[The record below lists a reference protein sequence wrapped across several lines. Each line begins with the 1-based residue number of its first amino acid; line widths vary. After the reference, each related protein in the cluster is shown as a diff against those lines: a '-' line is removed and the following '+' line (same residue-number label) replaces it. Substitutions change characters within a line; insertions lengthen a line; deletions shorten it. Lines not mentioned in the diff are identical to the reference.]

1 MASFAIHLAV
11 GKVYSTYHT
20 IYDEKEF
27 VRGILAP
34 DLVDNKAQSH
44 YTLKNRGNSLE
55 SYLKTK
61 VNLRKFL
68 EENKVDSDYEQ
79 GVFLHLFTDYEFFT
93 NFFDKDYIRNV
104 SYDDFCKDLYY
115 SYDQTNEYLEKK
127 YELNYYDFENLLKQ
141 NIKKDNQEKEME
153 QKENFT
159 NILPF
164 EKIDLFIERIGKEDL
179 TQLKEKIMKSDI
191 EI

>member
-11 GKVYSTYHT
+11 GKVYSKYHT
-20 IYDEKEF
+20 ILDEREF
-27 VRGILAP
+27 VRGIIVP
-34 DLVDNKAQSH
+34 DLVDNKDQSH

-55 SYLKTK
+55 SHLKSK

-79 GVFLHLFTDYEFFT
+79 GVFFHLLTDYEFFT
-93 NFFDKDYIRNV
+93 NFFDKNYIRNV

-127 YELNYYDFENLLKQ
+127 YYLNYYDFEVFLKQ
-141 NIKKDNQEKEME
+141 NIKKDNQEKEMKF
-153 QKENFT
+153 QKTFVNV
-159 NILPF
+159 LPS
-164 EKIDLFIERIGKEDL
+164 EKLDLFIERIGKVNL
-179 TQLKEKIMKSDI
+179 TQLKDDI
-191 EI
+191 LKKNNL

>member
-11 GKVYSTYHT
+11 GKVYVKYHP
-20 IYDEKEF
+20 IYDEKAF
-27 VRGILAP
+27 VRGIIAP
-34 DLVDNKAQSH
+34 DLVQNKDESH

-55 SYLKTK
+55 NHLKTK

-68 EENKVDSDYEQ
+68 EENKIDSDYQ
-79 GVFLHLFTDYEFFT
+79 KGVFLHLFTDDEFFI
-93 NFFDKDYIRNV
+93 NFFDKDYIQNI

-127 YELNYYDFENLLKQ
+127 YELNYYDFENLIKQ

-153 QKENFT
+153 KKREFT
-159 NILPF
+159 NIVTF
-164 EKIDLFIERIGKEDL
+164 EKLDLFIERIGKVDL
-179 TQLKEKIMKSDI
+179 IQLKQKIMENS
-191 EI
+191 